1 MKAPHI
7 LGAAAMAAAIACS
20 GVPARS
26 VEAQSAMPHPGDG
39 SAAAVPAGDEGFTW
53 GPAPAVFP
61 AGATMAVLQGDP
73 SVAGAPFTVR
83 LRFPNGY
90 VIPPHWHPTDENV
103 TVIAGNFLVGMGDRY
118 DASKF
123 MPPLRAGAFIT
134 APSRMNHFAMAR
146 GATEVQVHAIGP
158 FAMTYANQADTPRP
172 R

>member
-1 MKAPHI
+1 MKASH
-7 LGAAAMAAAIACS
+7 LFAATAIVATVACS
-20 GVPARS
+20 GVPGRTAG
-26 VEAQSAMPHPGDG
+26 AQSAARHPGNG
-39 SAAAVPAGDEGFTW
+39 GVAAPAGDHGFAW

-61 AGATMAVLQGDP
+61 AGATMAVLQGNP

-103 TVIAGNFLVGMGDRY
+103 TVIAGTFLVGMGDRY

-134 APSRMNHFAMAR
+134 APSRMNHFAKAR

-158 FAMTYANQADTPRP
+158 FAMTYASQADAPRP